1 MATPTAPTKESILLE
16 AFRRCGFG
24 APTAAQLLRAE
35 DEWLEDAKREI
46 TDEKRWHN
54 LEETVVMIPQA
65 YIQAYP
71 VPSPLF
77 RILRIRCYD
86 GTPTGTSQAGAAFTI
101 TLAAGTGS
109 SVLAGRKIFLT
120 GGTGA
125 AQVNRILSVSGDVAT
140 VACQW
145 VSNPDDTTTYIVA
158 DSERELIGPERGLSR
173 IGTGQGRPLAWE
185 EYEQTLRV
193 WPVPDLS
200 TYALELDGVIDISL
214 LDETDGRAVKLL
226 REWRT
231 FLTYA
236 VMAKISEDNDD
247 QQNAD
252 KYEQKAQM
260 AKLRVMRA
268 DSRRVQAMRPA
279 GLRSPGGLP
288 ARR

>member
-1 MATPTAPTKESILLE
+1 MATPTAPTVQSILTE
-16 AFRRCGFG
+16 AFRRCGFPS
-24 APTAAQLLRAE
+24 PTTAQLLRAE
-35 DEWLEDAKREI
+35 DEWFEDAKREI
-46 TDEKRWHN
+46 SDEKRWHN

-77 RILRIRCYD
+77 RVLRVRFYHGATR
-86 GTPTGTSQAGAAFTI
+86 GTAQAGAAATI

-109 SVLAGRKIFLT
+109 STFAGRKIFIT
-120 GGTGA
+120 GGAGA
-125 AQVNRILSVSGDVAT
+125 AQVNRIISMSGDIAS
-140 VACQW
+140 VACTW
-145 VSNPDDTTTYIVA
+145 VTNPNSTSTYLIA
-158 DSERELIGPERGLSR
+158 ESERQLIGPEQSLSR
-173 IGTGQGRPLAWE
+173 LGTGLGQLMAWE
-185 EYEQTLRV
+185 EYEQTLRF

-214 LDETDGRAVKLL
+214 LDETDSRVVKLL

-231 FLTYA
+231 FLTYS

-247 QQNAD
+247 EKNAD
-252 KYEQKAQM
+252 KWEQRAQM

-268 DSRRVQAMRPA
+268 DSRRVQALRPA
-279 GLRSPGGLP
+279 GFRSPGGLP